1 MVLVGRRLLQLRRGL
16 LALRVRLR
24 LFPVQYQ
31 LLAQPVLH
39 ELRQLLLA
47 LVHELLARILL
58 RRLQQLWRWLW
69 QFLRIVLRD
78 LLWLQLGMLWYRGL
92 QRWLR
97 SRQLRRLLWFGL
109 YPGLRSQLRLLEWLR
124 DFERVR
130 SLDSGSRRQ
139 AAS

>member
-24 LFPVQYQ
+24 LFPVQLL
-31 LLAQPVLH
+31 LLAQLVLH
-39 ELRQLLLA
+39 QLRQLLRA

-92 QRWLR
+92 
-97 SRQLRRLLWFGL
+97 
-109 YPGLRSQLRLLEWLR
+109 
-124 DFERVR
+124 
-130 SLDSGSRRQ
+130 
-139 AAS
+139 

>member
-92 QRWLR
+92 
-97 SRQLRRLLWFGL
+97 
-109 YPGLRSQLRLLEWLR
+109 
-124 DFERVR
+124 
-130 SLDSGSRRQ
+130 
-139 AAS
+139 

>member
-1 MVLVGRRLLQLRRGL
+1 MVLVGWRLLQLRCGL
-16 LALRVRLR
+16 LPLRVRLR
-24 LFPVQYQ
+24 LFVQYQ

-92 QRWLR
+92 
-97 SRQLRRLLWFGL
+97 
-109 YPGLRSQLRLLEWLR
+109 
-124 DFERVR
+124 
-130 SLDSGSRRQ
+130 
-139 AAS
+139 